1 MRDDNDV
8 LLLLIKNGSTFR
20 GHEGILYSPRPNPT
34 TTTNKSRESGKIANR
49 VTRKFAV
56 VGMTILQTK
65 RSGRVTCP

>member
-8 LLLLIKNGSTFR
+8 LLLLEVMRAFPPPP
-20 GHEGILYSPRPNPT
+20 PRPNPT
-34 TTTNKSRESGKIANR
+34 SATNKSRESGKIANR

>member
-8 LLLLIKNGSTFR
+8 LLLLIKNGSTS
-20 GHEGILYSPRPNPT
+20 GGYEGLPPRANPT
-34 TTTNKSRESGKIANR
+34 TATNKSRESGKIANR

-56 VGMTILQTK
+56 VGTTILQTK